1 MVQEPEEEPFVLD
14 EDGGDE
20 DDAYGLTPALEK
32 TLLETLA
39 DDRLSE
45 IPGLVADLHPAD
57 TADLIERFDRD
68 KRAKFISTLGDGF
81 DPEVL
86 AYLDDDVREEV
97 VAGLGIEALARVV
110 DALDSDDA
118 IAIVEDLDD
127 EDKKRLFA
135 LIKPEERAVL
145 EEGLTYPESSAG
157 RLMQRELV
165 AVPAHWTVGQTID
178 FMRLSDGLPEDFYV
192 LFIVDPHYRPVG
204 IVALSHL
211 LRSKRPTRIA
221 DLMEQDFVKFE
232 VEVDQEEVAYAFQ
245 QYGLVSA
252 PVINEAGRLVG
263 RITVDDVVEVQAEEA
278 EEDILRLGGV
288 SESDLTVSITE
299 TARSRFSWLV
309 VNLGTAI
316 AASLVIAVFEA
327 TIEQAV
333 ALAVLMP
340 IVASMGGNAGTQ
352 TLTVTV
358 RALATRDLGRA
369 NMMRFIG
376 KELAVGVFN
385 GFAFALLTGIVA
397 GVWFTDVMIGIIIG
411 LAMIVNMIVAG
422 LAGTAIPIGLDR
434 AKIDPAV
441 ASGVFLTTV
450 TDVVGFFAFLGLA
463 AWLLL

>member
-1 MVQEPEEEPFVLD
+1 LVQEPEDEPFVLD
-14 EDGGDE
+14 EGEDDE
-20 DDAYGLTPALEK
+20 DEPYGLTPEREESVLDALDADRS
-32 TLLETLA
+32 LELQ
-39 DDRLSE
+39 
-45 IPGLVADLHPAD
+45 GLVDDLHPAD
-57 TADLIERFDRD
+57 TADLIERLDRD
-68 KRAKFISTLGDGF
+68 RRKAFIAALGPDF
-81 DPEVL
+81 DPEIIV
-86 AYLDDDVREEV
+86 YLDEDVREDV
-97 VAGLGIEALARVV
+97 VGRLDIEALAKVV
-110 DALDSDDA
+110 DELDSDDA
-118 IAIVEDLDD
+118 ITVVEDLDD
-127 EDKKRLFA
+127 DDKKRLFA
-135 LIKPEERAVL
+135 LIKPEDRAVL
-145 EEGLTYPESSAG
+145 EEGLTYPEYSAG

-178 FMRLSDGLPEDFYV
+178 FMRLNDDLPEDFYV
-192 LFIVDPHYRPVG
+192 LFIVDPHFRPVG
-204 IVALSHL
+204 VVALSHL
-211 LRSKRPTRIA
+211 LRAKRPTRIA
-221 DLMEQDFVKFE
+221 DLMEEEFVKFE
-232 VEVDQEEVAYAFQ
+232 VDADQEDVAYAFQ

-252 PVINEAGRLVG
+252 PVVNDLGRLVG
-263 RITVDDVVEVQAEEA
+263 RITVDDGVDLQAEEA

-288 SESDLTVSITE
+288 SESDLTVSVFD
-299 TARSRFSWLV
+299 TAKSRFAWLV

-316 AASLVIAVFEA
+316 AASLVIALFEA

-358 RALATRDLGRA
+358 RALATRDLSRS

-376 KELAVGVFN
+376 KELVVGVFN
-385 GFAFALLTGIVA
+385 GVAFAILTGIVA
-397 GVWFTDVMIGIIIG
+397 GLWFSSPTIGVVIA

-463 AWLLL
+463 ALVLL